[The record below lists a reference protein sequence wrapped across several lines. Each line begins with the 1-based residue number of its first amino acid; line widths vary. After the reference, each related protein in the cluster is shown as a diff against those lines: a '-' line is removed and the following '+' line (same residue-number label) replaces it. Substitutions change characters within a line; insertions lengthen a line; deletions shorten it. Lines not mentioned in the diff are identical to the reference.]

1 MTKNAVYAALAG
13 TEDYVSGSALA
24 KALGISRNS
33 IFKAVEQLRKTG
45 IPVEAVKNR
54 GYRLCTDGRLREE
67 AITAGLMTEDIGR
80 TLYLHPLL
88 PSTNDRVKSL
98 AAEGAPH
105 GLLVV
110 ADHQSAGRG
119 RRGRVF
125 FSPPGS
131 GVYMSVLLRTPM
143 NARKVG
149 LLTSMAAVAVAE
161 AIESLLPVQVQI
173 KWVNDLLIN
182 GKKVC
187 GILTEGSLSAETLQC
202 AYAVVGI
209 GINVSTAAFP
219 SDLQRVASSLLLE
232 AGRAPDR
239 AVLIAAVCNRLETRF
254 ATMDSGDFL
263 KESRRRSA
271 VIGKTVTVLSDG
283 RYTAVAR
290 GIDDDGHLVV
300 ETADGL
306 KTLHAGEVSLRL

>member
-1 MTKNAVYAALAG
+1 MPDYASL
-13 TEDYVSGSALA
+13 
-24 KALGISRNS
+24 SR
-33 IFKAVEQLRKTG
+33 
-45 IPVEAVKNR
+45 
-54 GYRLCTDGRLREE
+54 
-67 AITAGLMTEDIGR
+67 
-80 TLYLHPLL
+80 LL
-88 PSTNDRVKSL
+88 PDTPLVILPETLSTNADARSIL
-98 AAEGAPH
+98 LSGGAN
-105 GLLVV
+105 GTLVV
-110 ADHQSAGRG
+110 AGRQKGGRG
-119 RRGRVF
+119 RMGRAF
-125 FSPPGS
+125 CSEEG
-131 GVYMSVLLRTPM
+131 GLYMSILLRGAYP
-143 NARKVG
+143 AG
-149 LLTSMAAVAVAE
+149 QLTTLCAVAVCRAAE
-161 AIESLLPVQVQI
+161 RLTGLKLDI
-173 KWVNDLLIN
+173 KWVNDALLD

-219 SDLQRVASSLLLE
+219 SDLQKVASSLLLE

-239 AVLIAAVCNRLETRF
+239 AALIAAVCNRLEARF

-271 VIGKTVTVLSDG
+271 VIGRKVTVLSDG